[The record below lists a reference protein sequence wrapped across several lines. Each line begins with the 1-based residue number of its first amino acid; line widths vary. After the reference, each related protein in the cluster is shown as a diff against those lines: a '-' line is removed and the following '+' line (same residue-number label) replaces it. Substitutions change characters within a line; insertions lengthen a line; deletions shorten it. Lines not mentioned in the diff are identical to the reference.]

1 MGSSIH
7 HRNRLA
13 RLVQKVIGEKNME
26 PRTKLSS
33 QESLVRRF
41 GISRPTIS
49 NAINLLIKEIASVW
63 G

>member
-13 RLVQKVIGEKNME
+13 RLVQKVIDEENIE

-41 GISRPTIS
+41 GISGPTIS
-49 NAINLLIKEIASVW
+49 NSINLLIKEIASAW